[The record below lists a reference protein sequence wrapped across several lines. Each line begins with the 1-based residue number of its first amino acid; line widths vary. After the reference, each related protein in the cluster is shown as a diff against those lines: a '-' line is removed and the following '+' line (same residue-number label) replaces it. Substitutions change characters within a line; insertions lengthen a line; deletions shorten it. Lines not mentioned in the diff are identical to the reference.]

1 MNSVTKKAYGKIN
14 LILRVGEKRGDGKH
28 EVLTVMQRVGVFDT
42 VTVSKTEEKGIFIEC
57 DEPSLIS
64 PENLAFKAAEMYF
77 EAIGAAPNVKI
88 SIKKRIPTA
97 AGMAGGSSDAGATLT
112 ALCELYGKL
121 EARKIHEIAARLGSD
136 VPFFIYGDLAML
148 GRGDGSELTPFPS
161 LFGELY
167 GVFTAGG
174 QKKGSTG
181 EMYRLLDAAKGS
193 SKTGLDGAENALR
206 AAIVGGDMSAA
217 MQSLENDFELCFKHI
232 GALSRAFSECGAI
245 RTLLCGSG
253 PTVCGI
259 FTDEAAARKA
269 SESLAYKSLVSRL
282 LP

>member
-14 LILRVGEKRGDGKH
+14 LILRVGKKRDDGKH

-42 VTVSKTEEKGIFIEC
+42 VTVRKTEEKGIFIEC
-57 DEPSLIS
+57 DDVSLANT
-64 PENLAFKAAEMYF
+64 ENLAYKAAELYF
-77 EAIGAAPNVKI
+77 EALGVTPNVKI

-112 ALCELYGKL
+112 ALREMYGGIENK
-121 EARKIHEIAARLGSD
+121 KIHEIASRLGSD
-136 VPFFIYGDLAML
+136 VPFFIYEDNAML
-148 GRGDGSELTPFPS
+148 GKGDGSELTPFPS

-167 GVFTAGG
+167 GVFTAAG

-181 EMYRLLDAAKGS
+181 EMYRLLDKIKGGS
-193 SKTGLDGAENALR
+193 EKGLTGAENALR
-206 AAIVGGDMSAA
+206 AAIDGRDTSAV
-217 MQSLENDFELCFKHI
+217 MQSLGNDFELCCDHI
-232 GALSRAFSECGAI
+232 RPLSDILSRYGAI

-259 FTDEAAARKA
+259 FTDETAARKA
-269 SESLAYKSLVSRL
+269 SESLVYESFVSRL